1 LDGHQP
7 DLLCYNRH
15 SVADNGENMFNRLQ
29 KIYDDFPKKFWVV
42 VGTSFIDIIGNTLL
56 FPFFSLYITERFG
69 VGMTQAGIVLGSF
82 SAFGLVGSIIG
93 GALTDKFGRK
103 SLMLFGLVFS
113 AISTLSLGL
122 VNEFSILI
130 PLSVVIG
137 LLSNIAGPAR
147 QAMVADLLP
156 EEKRQ
161 EGFGILRVVANMSWI
176 VGPTIGGF
184 IAARSY
190 FALFVLDA
198 LISCVV
204 AVIFFLYIPETKP
217 ETTEAPES
225 ILKTFSG
232 YGTVLRDYAYVA
244 FLVVSMLMGLVYQQ
258 MYNSLSVYLRDNHGI
273 EPRGYGFLL
282 TISAITVILFQFQT
296 TRAIKKYPA
305 FLMMALGVFF
315 YMIGFGMFGFVAA
328 FWLFAAAIVVITIG
342 EMVIMPTASALA
354 TNFAPED
361 MRGRYM
367 AVFGLSWA
375 LPATV
380 GPSAAG
386 LILDNY
392 NPNLLWYVGA
402 IICAVSV
409 LSFYILHLWLGK
421 CDRFNPPDPE
431 KEAVPAT

>member
-1 LDGHQP
+1 MLTRIKG
-7 DLLCYNRH
+7 
-15 SVADNGENMFNRLQ
+15 
-29 KIYDDFPKKFWVV
+29 IYQDFPDKFWVV
-42 VGTSFIDIIGNTLL
+42 VGTSFIDQIGNTLL
-56 FPFFSLYITERFG
+56 FPFFSLYITQKFG
-69 VGMTQAGIVLGSF
+69 VGMTQAGIVLGTF
-82 SAFGLVGSIIG
+82 SAFGLIGSMIG

-103 SLMLFGLVFS
+103 SLALFGLVFS

-122 VNEFSILI
+122 VNEFAVLI
-130 PLSVVIG
+130 PLAIVIG

-156 EEKRQ
+156 EDKRQ

-176 VGPTIGGF
+176 IGPTIGGF
-184 IAARSY
+184 IADRSY

-198 LISCVV
+198 VISCIV
-204 AVIFFLYIPETKP
+204 AVLFYLYIPETKP
-217 ETTEAPES
+217 EASGEPES
-225 ILKTFSG
+225 VLKTFAG
-232 YGTVLRDYAYVA
+232 YNAVLKDYAYVA

-258 MYNSLSVYLRDNHGI
+258 LYNSLSVYLRDNHGI
-273 EPRGYGFLL
+273 QPQGYGFLL
-282 TISAITVILFQFQT
+282 TTSAITVILFQFQT
-296 TRAIKKYPA
+296 TRIIKKYPA

-315 YMIGFGMFGFVAA
+315 YMVGFGMFGFVTVY
-328 FWLFAAAIVVITIG
+328 WLFAAAVVIITVG

-354 TNFAPED
+354 ANFAPED

-386 LILDNY
+386 LILDNF

-402 IICAVSV
+402 LICAVSV

-421 CDRFNPPDPE
+421 KARFNPPE
-431 KEAVPAT
+431 RAQGGVPAS